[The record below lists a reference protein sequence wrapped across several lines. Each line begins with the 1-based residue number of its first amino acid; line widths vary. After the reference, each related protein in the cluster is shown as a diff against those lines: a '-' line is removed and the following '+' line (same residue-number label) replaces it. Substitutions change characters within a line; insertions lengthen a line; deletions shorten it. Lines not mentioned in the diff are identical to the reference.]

1 MGFFRQVLLLS
12 ILLEM
17 DSNIIDSLTRGL
29 LALLENPAGPDE
41 AALVGSKRVDSVDE
55 LSFDSHWEII

>member
-1 MGFFRQVLLLS
+1 
-12 ILLEM
+12 M

-29 LALLENPAGPDE
+29 LAFLENPEGPDE